1 MILSIDSLCTRT
13 FSLNWPSMNFC
24 SHCGNTI
31 TIRIPEGDN
40 RERHVCDQ
48 CDSVHYQNPRIIAG
62 CIPISGKRILL
73 CKRAI
78 APRLGYW
85 TLPAGF
91 LENGETVIQGALREC
106 HEEARA
112 QLETPTL
119 FGMYDIPHINQV
131 YIFYQGQLVDDSYAP
146 GEESLKVELFHEHE
160 VPWNELAFPV
170 ITQALE
176 QFFSVPATDD
186 SAICTGTINRRLR

>member
-1 MILSIDSLCTRT
+1 
-13 FSLNWPSMNFC
+13 MNFC
-24 SHCGNTI
+24 SHCGNAL
-31 TIRIPEGDN
+31 TIRIPQGDN
-40 RERHVCDQ
+40 RERHVCDH
-48 CDSVHYQNPRIIAG
+48 CDNVHYQNPRIIAG

-78 APRLGYW
+78 EPRLGYW

-106 HEEARA
+106 HEEACAR
-112 QLETPTL
+112 LDDPTL

-131 YIFYQGQLVDDSYAP
+131 HIFYQGQLIDDHYAA
-146 GEESLKVELFHEHE
+146 GEESLEVELFHEHE

-170 ITQALE
+170 VTQVLKHLFGD
-176 QFFSVPATDD
+176 QATDEPG
-186 SAICTGTINRRLR
+186 IRTGTINRRLRQNPNL